1 MANEHLVIQEEY
13 LQEVIIV
20 IESGILLSK
29 DSVSK
34 ETKQNLQNWCD
45 LHKRNIFQDVLKK
58 YFEIIS
64 DRTGNSFI
72 GMCEEKEYGFTDE
85 EKEALYN
92 AYNES

>member
-45 LHKRNIFQDVLKK
+45 LHKRNIFKDVLKK
-58 YFEIIS
+58 YFEIIYQPHKWHIWFCP
-64 DRTGNSFI
+64 TH
-72 GMCEEKEYGFTDE
+72 
-85 EKEALYN
+85 N
-92 AYNES
+92 ANASQNQKSHFFPTL